1 AEVALAAAEA
11 QRQRDELQEELT
23 VARAQVER
31 EADAALDVDV
41 LEASLNA
48 ARRVQAR
55 EEQALQLREERDRL
69 AARVARLR
77 QELGVAVTDE
87 ELRARIPS
95 EQLVEEGEREL
106 QALRVDERRLVERR
120 AEERSR
126 LDRAQA
132 ALAAQARAGEV
143 PSEAQLAELRAA
155 RDASFE
161 QLGAIL
167 GDAEAVRRWS
177 EELVQRIAA
186 ADRIADR
193 LRLEAH
199 RVSEREQL
207 LQQEESA

>member
-1 AEVALAAAEA
+1 GQSATDDVLGRADQLRVEAALERRVQRLGARHAEVALAAAEA

-106 QALRVDERRLVERR
+106 Q
-120 AEERSR
+120 
-126 LDRAQA
+126 
-132 ALAAQARAGEV
+132 
-143 PSEAQLAELRAA
+143 
-155 RDASFE
+155 
-161 QLGAIL
+161 
-167 GDAEAVRRWS
+167 
-177 EELVQRIAA
+177 
-186 ADRIADR
+186 
-193 LRLEAH
+193 
-199 RVSEREQL
+199 
-207 LQQEESA
+207 